1 MNELNRERFVLGIYD
16 LIEQLEPKTLEDY
29 NNMSQEFHESIESAI
44 FDYLFDEE
52 MGNGLTFERDEYYPS
67 Y

>member
-52 MGNGLTFERDEYYPS
+52 SGNGLTFERDEYYPS